1 MILYNNVLYFWLF
14 VSNYDANKPWHL
26 RNRFN
31 SIITGLVTL
40 SIILLILPN
49 ISVLI
54 GVLGDLLTQ
63 SDNCYI
69 DNSFNYG
76 QCILVGSFY
85 TIVLTMNILVTSL
98 LFSPCVY
105 LVLEPEKNIH
115 IVWKTLFV
123 LNLLIISLYVPFL
136 FGATTNHF
144 ITHNITHSNNS
155 TLSYT
160 FNKTINTPNIKKNK
174 TCSFD
179 NYSDFMTNECER
191 LGVIT
196 MFAIMSIIYVIPL
209 ICYSIY
215 KDISECYKDTT
226 KEMDNYTKIHD
237 V

>member
-31 SIITGLVTL
+31 SIIIGLVTL
-40 SIILLILPN
+40 SITLLILPN

-69 DNSFNYG
+69 NNSFNYG
-76 QCILVGSFY
+76 QCILVGAFY
-85 TIVLTMNILVTSL
+85 IIVLTMNILVTSL

-105 LVLEPEKNIH
+105 LVLEPERNIH

-123 LNLLIISLYVPFL
+123 LNLLIMSLYVPFI

-144 ITHNITHSNNS
+144 INHNITHPINS

-160 FNKTINTPNIKKNK
+160 FNKTAHIVPNKN
-174 TCSFD
+174 CSFND
-179 NYSDFMTNECER
+179 YGEFMTNECER

-196 MFAIMSIIYVIPL
+196 IFVIILIIYLIPL